1 MRATP
6 DSKANARF
14 LLGPSS
20 RSWRFLASTALVS
33 CLGGLLASVSASAQ
47 SVATSGDVNPS
58 PATSPVWNV
67 GGVLDVGRFGPGML
81 TVEGGGAVIS
91 TYGQIGLYAGAT
103 GTVSVTGTGSSWTS
117 NSSIY
122 VGYFGSG
129 TLTIGNGGVVDID
142 TSSIIGNRAGSIG
155 TATVTGVG
163 STWTSGNYLTVGHS
177 GSGTLT
183 VAQGGTV
190 ANTESMIG
198 FNPGSSGR
206 VTVTGAGSTWTNRGY
221 IAVGQDGS
229 GALNIES
236 GGAVSTT
243 SGYIAGGAGSTAAAT
258 VTGAGSTWTN
268 SRDFAVGVSGNGTLT
283 VAASG
288 AVSNFDGYIGYSAN
302 SIGTATVTGA
312 GSTWTSSGQLI
323 VGHYGSGDLTVSN
336 GGAAGSTA
344 GWIGDSSG
352 SIGTAVVTGKDST
365 WSISNSLAVGLN
377 GSGNLTVSDGATVSS
392 ATGYIG
398 FGTHS
403 IGAVTLTGAGSTW
416 TNSGNLYVGLSG
428 VGALNVGAAAG
439 ASAAAAGV
447 LDAATV
453 TLGTGTLVFNHT
465 DSHYGFASQI
475 VGAGAV
481 EVRSGTTVLT
491 GDSSGFSGRTAV
503 SGGTL
508 LVGDAAGNGA
518 LGGAVTI
525 AAGGT
530 LGGSGTLTGAVIID
544 GTLSAGNSPGTLTFD
559 SNLTLGA
566 GAASVFELNTPGVVA
581 GTGAGG
587 NDLVVVNGTL
597 TLGGALDARVA
608 AAGFYRLF
616 DYNTLAPGRAF
627 ASESVISSRAG
638 FTVTSHELQYT
649 RPGQLNLSV
658 LGTGQTMQFW
668 DGASTTSNGTVD
680 GGNGVWR
687 GFGTNW
693 TNVSGSGNA
702 GWAGSVGAF
711 AGTTGTVTV
720 DGIQRF
726 DTLQFSTD
734 GYVLSGGTLQ
744 LTPAAGN
751 AGTLNVDRG
760 VSTTIGSVIA
770 DGGANALAKVGG
782 GTLVL
787 TGTNTY
793 TGGTT
798 LAGGVVSVGSDA
810 NLGAAAGGLT
820 FDGGTLR
827 VMGTGYTAA
836 NRAIVLGAG
845 GGGFDIDDTPNRFTA
860 AGDITGPG
868 DLHKQG
874 GGTLVLTG
882 SNAYGNTLVLAGTL
896 VGHAGSIS
904 GAIGN
909 AGTVVFDQAGNASFG
924 GDIAGLGGSDGAMIK
939 RGAGSLTLAGTSS
952 LDWAIEAGG
961 IVSATGR
968 FRGDAAIDAGA
979 SLTFDQATDGSYAG
993 SISGRGEFTKSG
1005 AGTARLTGDSSSFS
1019 GTTTVSDGELLVGD
1033 VSGGRLGG
1041 ATVVLSGATLS
1052 GPGTIGSAGS
1062 QTAIN
1067 AGGNHR
1073 PGDGTASGQQ
1083 VVAGDYVNHGTLTI
1097 VGGPSGTSRVV
1108 VAGSVDITDAKLDLL
1123 LSPNNAAD
1131 WSITNGPFIIVEK
1144 QGAGTVTGIFGKVTD
1159 LDRLLFLDHVL
1170 DYAGGDGNDVTLTF
1184 RRNNLDFAGVAR
1196 TRNQQAA
1203 GAAVGGLPQ
1212 TNPVWNAVALLSQAD
1227 EARAGFDLLS
1237 GEAHAQGVAVAIGES
1252 RLMREAVLGRLR
1264 GPLLPLP
1271 GASMAGAFTDLRGR
1285 HGAVD
1290 MLTPRLDARFTIWGE
1305 AVGAQA
1311 STNADGN
1318 AAGLSRRTGG
1328 AVLGADLKLHDGVAS
1343 SLRVGV
1349 AGGYT
1354 RSTFDVD
1361 GRLSSGRLE
1370 RGHALLY
1377 ASARFGAWRLDGG
1390 LGYSFGETSLTRQVR
1405 IGSFG
1410 DTLRSQRGS
1419 ELLQGFAE
1427 LGHAFRFE
1435 RLAFEPFAQLALL
1448 RVSSG
1453 SDIEQGGAAALRV
1466 LSGEQS
1472 LGFATLGLRAEAQL
1486 GAMPLLARGL
1496 LGWRYGFGEL
1506 TSQAMAAFAAG
1517 STPARVYA
1525 ADVDRNAFITEAGF
1539 DWRATAS
1546 TSLGLAYSAAIG
1558 ERTRDQAL
1566 KGRFEVRF

>member
-6 DSKANARF
+6 NSNVNARF
-14 LLGPSS
+14 LLSPSG
-20 RSWRFLASTALVS
+20 RSWRLLTSTALVS

-81 TVEGGGAVIS
+81 AVEGGGAVIS
-91 TYGQIGLYAGAT
+91 TYGQIGLYAGAI
-103 GTVSVTGTGSSWTS
+103 GTVSVTGAGSSWTS

-122 VGYFGSG
+122 VGHFGSG

-142 TSSIIGNRAGSIG
+142 TSSIIGNQAGSIG

-190 ANTESMIG
+190 TNTESMIG
-198 FNPGSSGR
+198 FNSGSTGK
-206 VTVTGAGSTWTNRGY
+206 VTVTGAGSSWTNSGY
-221 IAVGQDGS
+221 VAVGQDGS
-229 GALNIES
+229 GALNIEA

-288 AVSNFDGYIGYSAN
+288 AVSNFDGYIGYQAN
-302 SIGTATVTGA
+302 STGTATVTGA

-323 VGHYGSGDLTVSN
+323 VGYHGSGNLTVSN
-336 GGAAGSTA
+336 GGAVGSVA

-352 SIGTAVVTGKDST
+352 SIGTAMVTGKDST
-365 WSISNSLAVGLN
+365 WSMSNNLAVGLN
-377 GSGNLTVSDGATVSS
+377 GRGSLTISDGATVSS

-428 VGALNVGAAAG
+428 VGALNIGAAAG

-465 DSHYGFASQI
+465 DSNYGFAPQI

-481 EVRSGTTVLT
+481 EVHSGTTVLT
-491 GDSSGFSGRTAV
+491 GDSSGFSGRTTV

-530 LGGSGTLTGAVIID
+530 LGGSGTLTGAVSID

-566 GAASVFELNTPGVVA
+566 GATSVFELNMPGVVA

-597 TLGGALDARVA
+597 TLGGTLDARVA

-616 DYNTLAPGRAF
+616 DYSTLAPGSAF
-627 ASESVISSRAG
+627 ASESVTSARGG
-638 FTVTSHELQYT
+638 FTVASHELQYT
-649 RPGQLNLSV
+649 RPGQVNLSV
-658 LGTGQTMQFW
+658 LGAGQTMQFW

-680 GGNGVWR
+680 GGHGVWR

-693 TNVSGSGNA
+693 TNVSGTSNA
-702 GWAGSVGAF
+702 GWAGSVGVF
-711 AGTTGTVTV
+711 AGTAGTVTV
-720 DGIQRF
+720 DGTQRF
-726 DTLQFSTD
+726 DTLQFSAD
-734 GYVLSGGTLQ
+734 GYVLRGGALE
-744 LTPAAGN
+744 LAPAAGD
-751 AGTLNVDRG
+751 AGTLNVDTG
-760 VSTTIGSVIA
+760 LSATIDSVIA
-770 DGGANALAKVGG
+770 DGSAAALAKVGG

-793 TGGTT
+793 TGGTA
-798 LAGGVVSVGSDA
+798 LAGGVVSVASDT
-810 NLGAAAGGLT
+810 NLGAATGALT
-820 FDGGTLR
+820 FDGGVLR
-827 VMGTGYTAA
+827 VTGTDYAVT
-836 NRAIVLGAG
+836 NRTILLGPG
-845 GGGFDIDDTPNRFTA
+845 GGGFDIGDAANRFTL
-860 AGDITGPG
+860 AGDISGPG

-874 GGTLVLTG
+874 GGTLMLTG
-882 SNAYGNTLVLAGTL
+882 SNAYGNTLVRAGTL
-896 VGHAGSIS
+896 VGHAGSLS

-924 GDIAGLGGSDGAMIK
+924 GDIAGLGGFDGAMIK

-961 IVSATGR
+961 VVSATDR

-979 SLTFDQATDGSYAG
+979 SLTFDQAVDGSYAG
-993 SISGRGEFTKSG
+993 SISGRGEFAKSG
-1005 AGTARLTGDSSSFS
+1005 AGTARLNGDSFGFS
-1019 GTTTVSDGELLVGD
+1019 GTTMVSGGELLVGD

-1041 ATVVLSGATLS
+1041 AITVLSGATLS

-1062 QTAIN
+1062 PVTIN
-1067 AGGNHR
+1067 AGGNHM
-1073 PGDGTASGQQ
+1073 PGDGTASSQQ

-1097 VGGPSGTSRVV
+1097 VGGPSGASRVV
-1108 VAGSVDITDAKLDLL
+1108 VAGSVDITDARLDLL
-1123 LSPNNAAD
+1123 LSPNNVAG
-1131 WSITNGPFIIVEK
+1131 WSITNGPFTIIE
-1144 QGAGTVTGIFGKVTD
+1144 QRGTGAVTGTFGKVTD
-1159 LDRLLFLDHVL
+1159 LNRLLFLDHVL

-1184 RRNNLDFAGVAR
+1184 RRNNLDFAGIAR

-1212 TNPVWNAVALLSQAD
+1212 TNPVWNAVALLSEAD
-1227 EARAGFDLLS
+1227 EARASFDLLS

-1271 GASMAGAFTDLRGR
+1271 GTPVAGAFTDLRGR
-1285 HGAVD
+1285 QGVVD
-1290 MLTPRLDARFTIWGE
+1290 MPTPRLDERFIIWGE

-1328 AVLGADLKLHDGVAS
+1328 AVLGADLKLHDSVAS
-1343 SLRVGV
+1343 SLSIGV

-1354 RSTFDVD
+1354 RSTFDID

-1370 RGHALLY
+1370 SGHALLY
-1377 ASARFGAWRLDGG
+1377 AGARLGAWRLDGG

-1405 IGSFG
+1405 VSSFG

-1427 LGHAFRFE
+1427 LGYAFRLE
-1435 RLAFEPFAQLALL
+1435 RFAFEPFAQLALL

-1453 SDIEQGGAAALRV
+1453 SDLEQGGAVALRV
-1466 LSGEQS
+1466 FSGEQS

-1486 GAMPLLARGL
+1486 GAMPLFARGL

-1506 TSQAMAAFAAG
+1506 APRAMAAFAAG
-1517 STPARVYA
+1517 SIPARVHA
-1525 ADVDRNAFITEAGF
+1525 AEIDRNALIAEAGL
-1539 DWRATAS
+1539 DWRANAS

-1558 ERTRDQAL
+1558 ERTRDHAL